1 MKVQKDKLVHAGA
14 CAAIAAGA
22 AVALRLLGSPAAAAG
37 TGGVMAAMAAGAAKE
52 YGDRPTTGWD
62 WADIA
67 ADAVGAAIGMC
78 AVLAIN

>member
-22 AVALRLLGSPAAAAG
+22 AVALRLLGSPAVAAG

-67 ADAVGAAIGMC
+67 ADAIGAVAGG
-78 AVLAIN
+78 ALGYLSL